1 MNLPRRQQGVVLLI
15 ALIVLVV
22 MTLAGIAMMR
32 QVTTG
37 QLIAGNLAFK
47 ENATSVGDLGV
58 ETARAWLV
66 SQGSATLQ
74 TDGPSQTPATTGY
87 YSSGVTAFDPNAYA
101 WTTGSNSRQV
111 TTDDGTGN
119 EVRFVIHRLC
129 NSPNLAVNDPAQQCV
144 TIGSTGSGGS
154 KGGGAYGVLPLS
166 NTVQPYFRITVR
178 IAGPRNTT
186 SYIQSIM
193 Y

>member
-1 MNLPRRQQGVVLLI
+1 MTLRRRQDGVILFI

-32 QVTTG
+32 QVGTG
-37 QLIAGNLAFK
+37 ALIAGNLAFK
-47 ENATSVGDLGV
+47 ETATSVGDLGV
-58 ETARAWLV
+58 EDARNWLV
-66 SQGSATLQ
+66 LQGSATLQ
-74 TDGPSQTPATTGY
+74 TDGPSQTAPTTGY
-87 YSSGVTAFDPNAYA
+87 WSSGVSAFDPTTYN
-101 WTTGSNSRQV
+101 WTSSNNSRLV
-111 TTDDGTGN
+111 TADDGFGN

-129 NSPNLAVNDPAQQCV
+129 TAANLAVNDPAQQCV

-178 IAGPRNTT
+178 VLGPRSTT
-186 SYIQSIM
+186 SYVQTIM